1 MSDATSVSL
10 GGETVKATAAKFTM
24 AAIGF
29 LGTIVF
35 ARALGPTGFGG
46 YYLLFSLVKIADR
59 AVNGWGTAVKKRYS
73 EADAPSGELIGSQG
87 LFTLVWMALAV
98 AAAVVASSR
107 LVSYTGL
114 PEAPILFVLLLF
126 AVTLFEPLDL
136 IVQARGRVGASMWTD
151 TLRSVLT
158 FPIQLGLIVLGFG
171 AAGMAYGLAAA
182 TFLTV
187 PVLWYFIRTR
197 PVAPTRETVANLWSY
212 ARYSI
217 PNSFLGQAYDRF
229 DIILLGYLLAPAAAG
244 HYEVALKL
252 TVPATFVTMAASSG
266 LMARV
271 SRRHSEGETLGTD
284 VSNTLSF
291 TSIIAIP
298 MFFGAVAMP
307 ERLVVTLFGSEYAA
321 AATLLVGL
329 AAYQI
334 AKTQA
339 GVLTSVLYGI
349 DRPDINTRISALTLA
364 INVALGVALTLAY
377 GAIGVVVATVVAE
390 TLRYALSAVVVKREL
405 STVVLFPRTLGEQ
418 LAAGLVMFAVIV
430 PLERAATID
439 HWYQLLAIV
448 ALGAAVYGLTLAAIS
463 RKLRVTIRGV
473 VRSSRLELW

>member
-10 GGETVKATAAKFTM
+10 GGETIKATAAKFTM

-29 LGTIVF
+29 IGTIVF

-46 YYLLFSLVKIADR
+46 YYLLFSLVKITDR

-87 LFTLVWMALAV
+87 LFTLVWMALAIA
-98 AAAVVASSR
+98 AAAVASSW
-107 LVSYTGL
+107 LATYTGL
-114 PEAPILFVLLLF
+114 PDAPVLFVVLLF

-151 TLRSVLT
+151 TLRSLLT
-158 FPIQLGLIVLGFG
+158 FPLQFGLIVLGFG

-187 PVLWYFIRTR
+187 PVLWYYVRTR
-197 PVAPTRETVANLWSY
+197 PVAPSRATVSNLWSY

-244 HYEVALKL
+244 RYEVALKL

-271 SRRHSEGETLGTD
+271 SHRHSKDEELGTD

-291 TSIIAIP
+291 TSIFAIP
-298 MFFGAVAMP
+298 MFFGAVAMS
-307 ERLVVTLFGSEYAA
+307 EQLVVTFFGPDYAA
-321 AATLLVGL
+321 AAGLLVGL

-339 GVLTSVLYGI
+339 GVLTSVIYGI
-349 DRPDINTRISALTLA
+349 DRPDINTRVSALTLA

-377 GAIGVVVATVVAE
+377 GAIGVVVATAVAE

-405 STVVLFPRTLGEQ
+405 SSVVLFPRTLGEQ
-418 LAAGLVMFAVIV
+418 FAAGAVMFVVVVAA
-430 PLERAATID
+430 ERAVPID
-439 HWYQLLAIV
+439 HWYQLLAVV
-448 ALGAAVYGLTLAAIS
+448 ALGAAVYGVTLTAIS

-473 VRSSRLELW
+473 VRSSRLEL

>member
-35 ARALGPTGFGG
+35 ARVLGPTGFGG

-59 AVNGWGTAVKKRYS
+59 AVNGWGTAVKKRFS
-73 EADAPSGELIGSQG
+73 EADSPTGELVGSQA
-87 LFTLVWMALAV
+87 LFTLVWMGLAV
-98 AAAVVASSR
+98 GVALVTSR
-107 LVSYTGL
+107 WLVSYTGL
-114 PEAPILFVLLLF
+114 PEAPVLFVVLLF

-136 IVQARGRVGASMWTD
+136 MVQARGRVGASMWTD
-151 TLRSVLT
+151 TLRSLLT
-158 FPIQLGLIVLGFG
+158 FPLQLGLILLGLG
-171 AAGMAYGLAAA
+171 AAGMAYGLAGA

-187 PVLWYFIRTR
+187 PILAYYVQAR
-197 PVAPTRETVANLWSY
+197 PVAPSRETVTNVWSY
-212 ARYSI
+212 AKYSI

-244 HYEVALKL
+244 HYEVAFKL

-271 SRRHSEGETLGTD
+271 SRRHSEGEELGDD
-284 VSNTLSF
+284 VSNTLAF

-307 ERLVVTLFGSEYAA
+307 ERLVVTFFGPDYAEA
-321 AATLLVGL
+321 ALLLVGL

-339 GVLTSVLYGI
+339 GVLSSVIYGI
-349 DRPDINTRISALTLA
+349 DRPDVNTRISAVTLG
-364 INVALGVALTLAY
+364 INIVLGVALTLVY
-377 GAIGVVVATVVAE
+377 GAIGVVVATAIAE
-390 TLRYALSAVVVKREL
+390 TLRYCLSAIIIKREL
-405 STVVLFPRTLGEQ
+405 SEVVLFPRTLAEQ
-418 LAAGLVMFAVIV
+418 FAAGLVMLAVIV
-430 PLERAATID
+430 PAERAVAVEQ
-439 HWYQLLAIV
+439 WYHLLAIIG
-448 ALGAAVYGLTLAAIS
+448 LGAVVYGVTLTAIS
-463 RKLRVTIRGV
+463 RKLRITVKGV
-473 VRSSRLELW
+473 VRSSRLEL

>member
-10 GGETVKATAAKFTM
+10 GGETIKATAAKFTM

-35 ARALGPTGFGG
+35 ARVLGPTGFGG

-87 LFTLVWMALAV
+87 LFTLVWMALAIAV
-98 AAAVVASSR
+98 AIVTSSW

-114 PEAPILFVLLLF
+114 PEAPVLFVVLLL

-151 TLRSVLT
+151 TLRSLLT
-158 FPIQLGLIVLGFG
+158 FPLQLGLIVLGFG

-187 PVLWYFIRTR
+187 PVLWYFIWTR
-197 PVAPTRETVANLWSY
+197 PVAPTRETVGTLWSY

-271 SRRHSEGETLGTD
+271 SHQHSKGEELGTD
-284 VSNTLSF
+284 ISNTLSF

-307 ERLVVTLFGSEYAA
+307 EQLVVTLFGPDYAA
-321 AATLLVGL
+321 AATLLIGL
-329 AAYQI
+329 ALYQI

-339 GVLTSVLYGI
+339 GVLTSVIYGI
-349 DRPDINTRISALTLA
+349 DRPDINTRISAVTLG
-364 INVALGVALTLAY
+364 INVVLGVALTLTY
-377 GAIGVVVATVVAE
+377 GAIGVVIATAIAE
-390 TLRYALSAVVVKREL
+390 TLRYVCSAVVIKRRL
-405 STVVLFPRTLGEQ
+405 SSVVLFPRTLAEQ
-418 LAAGLVMFAVIV
+418 FAAGVVMFAVIV
-430 PLERAATID
+430 PVERAVAVD
-439 HWYQLLAIV
+439 QWYHLLAII
-448 ALGAAVYGLTLAAIS
+448 ALGAAVYSVTLAVIS
-463 RKLRVTIRGV
+463 RKLRVTIKGV
-473 VRSSRLELW
+473 VRSSRLDL

>member
-10 GGETVKATAAKFTM
+10 GGETLKATAAKFTM

-35 ARALGPTGFGG
+35 ARVLGPTGFGG

-59 AVNGWGTAVKKRYS
+59 AVNGWGTAVKKRFS
-73 EADAPSGELIGSQG
+73 EADTEPGELVGSQA
-87 LFTLVWMALAV
+87 LFTAVWMAIVCAV
-98 AAAVVASSR
+98 ALLASNQ
-107 LVSYTGL
+107 LVDYTGL
-114 PEAPILFVLLLF
+114 PEAPVLFIVLLF

-136 IVQARGRVGASMWTD
+136 MVQARGRVGASMWTD
-151 TLRSVLT
+151 TLRSLLT
-158 FPIQLGLIVLGFG
+158 FPLQLGLITLGFG

-187 PVLWYFIRTR
+187 PILWYFVRAR
-197 PVAPTRETVANLWSY
+197 PVAPGRETVENLWSY
-212 ARYSI
+212 ARFSI
-217 PNSFLGQAYDRF
+217 PNSLLSQAYDRF

-271 SRRHSEGETLGTD
+271 SHRHSTGDEVGTD
-284 VSNTLSF
+284 VSNTLAF
-291 TSIIAIP
+291 TSIVAIP

-307 ERLVVTLFGSEYAA
+307 EQLVVTFFGPEYAEA
-321 AATLLVGL
+321 ALLLVGL
-329 AAYQI
+329 ALYQI

-339 GVLTSVLYGI
+339 GVLTSVIDGI
-349 DRPDINTRISALTLA
+349 DRPDINTRVSALTLG
-364 INVALGVALTLAY
+364 INIVLGVALTLAY
-377 GAIGVVVATVVAE
+377 GAIGVVVATAIAE
-390 TLRYALSAVVVKREL
+390 TLRYVCSAIVIKRQL
-405 STVVLFPRTLGEQ
+405 PSVVLFPRTLGEQ
-418 LAAGLVMFAVIV
+418 FAAGLAMFAVIV
-430 PLERAATID
+430 PVERAVAVD

-448 ALGAAVYGLTLAAIS
+448 ALGAVVYAVTLAAIS
-463 RKLRVTIRGV
+463 RKLRITIKGV
-473 VRSSRLELW
+473 VRSSRLEL

>member
-35 ARALGPTGFGG
+35 ARVLGPSGFGG

-59 AVNGWGTAVKKRYS
+59 AVNGWGTAVKKRFS
-73 EADAPSGELIGSQG
+73 EADAPTGELVGSQA
-87 LFTLVWMALAV
+87 LFTLVWMGLAV
-98 AAAVVASSR
+98 AVALVTSR
-107 LVSYTGL
+107 WLVSYTGL
-114 PEAPILFVLLLF
+114 PEAPVLFVVLLL

-136 IVQARGRVGASMWTD
+136 MVQARGRVGASMWTD
-151 TLRSVLT
+151 TLRSLLT
-158 FPIQLGLIVLGFG
+158 FPLQLGLILLGLG
-171 AAGMAYGLAAA
+171 AAGMAYGLAGA

-187 PVLWYFIRTR
+187 PILAYYVQAR
-197 PVAPTRETVANLWSY
+197 PVAPSRETVANVWSY
-212 ARYSI
+212 AKYSI

-244 HYEVALKL
+244 HYEVAFKL

-271 SRRHSEGETLGTD
+271 SRRHSEGEKLGDD
-284 VSNTLSF
+284 VSNTLAF

-307 ERLVVTLFGSEYAA
+307 ERLVVTFFGPDYAEA
-321 AATLLVGL
+321 ALLLVGL

-339 GVLTSVLYGI
+339 GVLSSVIYGI
-349 DRPDINTRISALTLA
+349 DRPDVNTRISAVTLG
-364 INVALGVALTLAY
+364 INVVLGVALTLVY
-377 GAIGVVVATVVAE
+377 GAIGVVVATAIAE
-390 TLRYALSAVVVKREL
+390 TLRYCLSAIVIKREL
-405 STVVLFPRTLGEQ
+405 SEVVLFPRTLAEQ
-418 LAAGLVMFAVIV
+418 FAAGFVMLAVIV
-430 PLERAATID
+430 PAERAVAVEQ
-439 HWYQLLAIV
+439 WYHLLAIIG
-448 ALGAAVYGLTLAAIS
+448 LGAVVYGVTLTAIS

-473 VRSSRLELW
+473 VRSSRLGQ

>member
-10 GGETVKATAAKFTM
+10 GGETLKATAAKFSM

-35 ARALGPTGFGG
+35 ARVLGPTGFGG

-59 AVNGWGTAVKKRYS
+59 AVNGWGTAVKKRFS
-73 EADAPSGELIGSQG
+73 EAETAPGELVGSQA
-87 LFTLVWMALAV
+87 LFTIVWMVLVCAV
-98 AAAVVASSR
+98 TLVASNQ
-107 LVSYTGL
+107 LVDYTGL
-114 PEAPILFVLLLF
+114 PEAPVLFIVLLF

-136 IVQARGRVGASMWTD
+136 MVQARGRVGASMWTD
-151 TLRSVLT
+151 ALRSLLT
-158 FPIQLGLIVLGFG
+158 FPLQLGLILLGLG

-187 PVLWYFIRTR
+187 PILWYFVRVR
-197 PVAPTRETVANLWSY
+197 PVTPGRETVENLWSY
-212 ARYSI
+212 ARFSI
-217 PNSFLGQAYDRF
+217 PNSLLSQAYDRF

-271 SRRHSEGETLGTD
+271 SHRHSKGEELGTD
-284 VSNTLSF
+284 VSNTLAF
-291 TSIIAIP
+291 TSIVAIP

-307 ERLVVTLFGSEYAA
+307 EQLVVTFFGPDYAEA
-321 AATLLVGL
+321 ALLLVGL
-329 AAYQI
+329 ALYQI

-339 GVLTSVLYGI
+339 GVLTSVIDGI
-349 DRPDINTRISALTLA
+349 DRPDINTRVSAITLG
-364 INVALGVALTLAY
+364 INIVLGVALTLVY
-377 GAIGVVVATVVAE
+377 GAIGVVIATVVAE
-390 TLRYALSAVVVKREL
+390 TLRYVCSAVIIKRRL
-405 STVVLFPRTLGEQ
+405 PSVVLFPRTLGEQ
-418 LAAGLVMFAVIV
+418 FVAGLAMFAVIV
-430 PLERAATID
+430 PVERAVAVD

-448 ALGAAVYGLTLAAIS
+448 ALGAAVYAVTLAAIS
-463 RKLRVTIRGV
+463 RKLRITIRGV
-473 VRSSRLELW
+473 VRSSRFEI